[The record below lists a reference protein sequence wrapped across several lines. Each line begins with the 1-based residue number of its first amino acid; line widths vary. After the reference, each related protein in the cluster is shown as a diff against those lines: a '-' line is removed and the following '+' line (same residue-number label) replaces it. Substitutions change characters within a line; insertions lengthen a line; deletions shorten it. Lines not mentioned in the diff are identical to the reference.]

1 MSSSTWGLVDQ
12 SISIILTLHRK
23 FIDKISSIC
32 STFVESI
39 PSNNPP
45 SLLEQNSRA
54 PFKRRPSSKF
64 ERSLLK
70 EAPRVSFPAGQ
81 LPDNE
86 ASNPASVTPLPGRC
100 PTRGSSE
107 IQISHARHFSRSL
120 SLSLSLSPLNGL
132 DLEDD
137 ARTTVE
143 PDFSTGASFISR
155 FHPLI
160 WLIVEDLDLP
170 PAPALITFRSA
181 YAYMAAALKAEREW
195 EPTAICYAAACLE
208 KVYTL
213 DRLLSPLDED
223 ADINGG
229 LIRRFLVK
237 ESWRFDTC
245 SSQRSRFYFVL
256 YIPVSVVLLR
266 RDM

>member
-86 ASNPASVTPLPGRC
+86 ANNPASVTPLPGRC

-120 SLSLSLSPLNGL
+120 SLSLP
-132 DLEDD
+132 
-137 ARTTVE
+137 
-143 PDFSTGASFISR
+143 FS
-155 FHPLI
+155 
-160 WLIVEDLDLP
+160 V
-170 PAPALITFRSA
+170 
-181 YAYMAAALKAEREW
+181 
-195 EPTAICYAAACLE
+195 
-208 KVYTL
+208 
-213 DRLLSPLDED
+213 
-223 ADINGG
+223 
-229 LIRRFLVK
+229 
-237 ESWRFDTC
+237 
-245 SSQRSRFYFVL
+245 SSQRPRSRGWCEDNRRTGLFHGREFYLALPPFNLINRGGSWSPSCPGINHLPLRVC
-256 YIPVSVVLLR
+256 IHGRGIKSRAWMRTDCHLLR
-266 RDM
+266 GRLFREGLHARPAPLSSGRGCGY

>member
-86 ASNPASVTPLPGRC
+86 ASNPASVTPLPERC

-120 SLSLSLSPLNGL
+120 SLSPFLCLLS
-132 DLEDD
+132 
-137 ARTTVE
+137 T
-143 PDFSTGASFISR
+143 ASISR
-155 FHPLI
+155 MMRGQPSNR
-160 WLIVEDLDLP
+160 
-170 PAPALITFRSA
+170 TFPRARVLSRA
-181 YAYMAAALKAEREW
+181 S
-195 EPTAICYAAACLE
+195 
-208 KVYTL
+208 TL
-213 DRLLSPLDED
+213 
-223 ADINGG
+223 
-229 LIRRFLVK
+229 
-237 ESWRFDTC
+237 
-245 SSQRSRFYFVL
+245 
-256 YIPVSVVLLR
+256 
-266 RDM
+266 

>member
-1 MSSSTWGLVDQ
+1 MSSSTWDLVDQ
-12 SISIILTLHRK
+12 SISIILILTLHRK

-32 STFVESI
+32 S
-39 PSNNPP
+39 SNQSLQTTLPP
-45 SLLEQNSRA
+45 FLNKTLEHRLSVGRRRNSSGHYS
-54 PFKRRPSSKF
+54 KRHPVYLFRP
-64 ERSLLK
+64 
-70 EAPRVSFPAGQ
+70 VQ

-160 WLIVEDLDLP
+160 
-170 PAPALITFRSA
+170 
-181 YAYMAAALKAEREW
+181 
-195 EPTAICYAAACLE
+195 
-208 KVYTL
+208 
-213 DRLLSPLDED
+213 
-223 ADINGG
+223 
-229 LIRRFLVK
+229 
-237 ESWRFDTC
+237 
-245 SSQRSRFYFVL
+245 
-256 YIPVSVVLLR
+256 
-266 RDM
+266 